1 MERIYIDRDSARFT
15 RKGITLVDMELL
27 DGRKFENLEPRR
39 LFPISDQDRYIT
51 LLDEN
56 GVEQAVIRDVN
67 TLPEDQKAL
76 INGCLEEYYLIP
88 KITKITDY
96 TERFDSLTLHTETD
110 RGPAKIVIRTL
121 LHGLKML
128 TDTRVLVRDGNDNRY
143 EIPDIRDLDMR
154 SLQILG
160 RYM

>member
-1 MERIYIDRDSARFT
+1 MERIYIDRDSARFA
-15 RKGITLVDMELL
+15 RKGITLVDMELP

-39 LFPISDQDRYIT
+39 LFPMSDQDRYIS

-67 TLPEDQKAL
+67 ALPEDQKEL
-76 INGCLEEYYLIP
+76 INSCLEEYYLIP

-96 TERFDSLTLHTETD
+96 IERFDSLTLFTETD
-110 RGPAKIVIRTL
+110 RGPAKIVIRIL
-121 LHGLKML
+121 IHGLKML
-128 TDTRVLVRDGNDNRY
+128 TDTRLLVRDVNDNRY
-143 EIPDIRDLDMR
+143 EVPDIRELDKR